1 MSRLIIDL
9 LARFWNELYCI
20 HLYELVNWTPKLD
33 TYSSSLNCEKVKMI
47 RNRSKVLWRTI
58 LLMHTPHNVHTCT
71 LYNYASFQNSTFLHY
86 KWMRCLTALQ
96 ARKIGSIKTLKKIL
110 IKTQVVIRTPVPT
123 YGSDSAGRGKCL
135 FYVLF
140 SKKVEPPFDQT
151 WLFRI
156 DCSIDNDQIWVLHP
170 GKIIGRPWN
179 FFFGTLLWSSFY
191 HTCQFLS

>member
-1 MSRLIIDL
+1 MDLQIGPLQILQHLRLHLNWILCQDWLLICWHVSEMSCTFD
-9 LARFWNELYCI
+9 CI

-96 ARKIGSIKTLKKIL
+96 ARKIGSIKTLKKIP

-123 YGSDSAGRGKCL
+123 YAHI
-135 FYVLF
+135 VA
-140 SKKVEPPFDQT
+140 T
-151 WLFRI
+151 
-156 DCSIDNDQIWVLHP
+156 
-170 GKIIGRPWN
+170 
-179 FFFGTLLWSSFY
+179 
-191 HTCQFLS
+191 

>member
-1 MSRLIIDL
+1 MLAHEMPSEHGAHVL
-9 LARFWNELYCI
+9 LPPGWPIFSSYKTEAQNNPTVMQWWNQAQKVFLKSTHESYKGNNTNNCLHCL
-20 HLYELVNWTPKLD
+20 HFKNW
-33 TYSSSLNCEKVKMI
+33 N
-47 RNRSKVLWRTI
+47 VL
-58 LLMHTPHNVHTCT
+58 P
-71 LYNYASFQNSTFLHY
+71 QNGF
-86 KWMRCLTALQ
+86 
-96 ARKIGSIKTLKKIL
+96 
-110 IKTQVVIRTPVPT
+110 VFP

-140 SKKVEPPFDQT
+140 SKKVEPPCDQT